1 MASLGPRSVIVN
13 ESTDG
18 RRVDVINEGGWL
30 NGVHEIGNWVAT
42 MCRWSASC
50 SGWSIW
56 TSVTNNNANDLIS
69 ECQNTIQVHHRKGGR
84 D

>member
-1 MASLGPRSVIVN
+1 MASLGPRSVVLN

-42 MCRWSASC
+42 MCRDGVLGQYLA
-50 SGWSIW
+50 I
-56 TSVTNNNANDLIS
+56 V
-69 ECQNTIQVHHRKGGR
+69 VVGGQYG
-84 D
+84 